1 VSTKVKICGVTD
13 PADAQLAADLG
24 AWAVGLIFWPESPR
38 ACPPDAADEIGA
50 VLRRRLEIT
59 GVFVNATLDE
69 VALAADRF
77 SLSILQLHGEEGPA
91 YCREAARRTGCR
103 VMKAGRV
110 RDAASIR
117 DLGAFRTDLH
127 LLDTHVSG
135 RRGGTGEPFDW
146 TLVNVHPRKP
156 PIVLSGGLRPDN
168 VAEAIE
174 DVAPYAVDTAS
185 GTEAEPGRKDPALVA
200 GFFEAVAGSSI
211 GGAPDP
217 TLLGGAPNE
226 NLQAP
231 AA

>member
-1 VSTKVKICGVTD
+1 MATKVKICGVTD
-13 PADAQLAADLG
+13 PADAYLAADLG
-24 AWAVGLIFWPESPR
+24 AWAVGLIFWPRSPR
-38 ACPPDAADEIGA
+38 ACSPDAADEIGA
-50 VLRRRLEIT
+50 LLRRRLEIV

-69 VALAADRF
+69 VALAADRY
-77 SLSILQLHGEEGPA
+77 SLSILQLHGDEGPA

-103 VMKAGRV
+103 VMKAGRI
-110 RDAASIR
+110 RDAASVR

-185 GTEAEPGRKDPALVA
+185 GTEAAPGRKDRALVQA
-200 GFFEAVAGSSI
+200 FFEAVA
-211 GGAPDP
+211 AADHVEEAEPDAA
-217 TLLGGAPNE
+217 TAE
-226 NLQAP
+226 EAP
-231 AA
+231 A